1 MSRFDAVL
9 LDYGNTVVQFD
20 RAQIES
26 IHAALSCYL
35 STALG
40 PLEAEALGAVRDDV
54 CVRAPLSKDKREL
67 TACEQMG
74 QVLSA
79 AYGRP
84 FADHD
89 EQVVAADREYQ
100 RLFVESLAVD
110 ELAARAI
117 GELRAQVP
125 VGLISNYPC
134 GATLRRSLARIG
146 LGRSFWPIVI
156 SGEVGYVKPHAKL
169 FAAALEA
176 LRLPAERV
184 LLVERHGRRAPG
196 RNGDMPSARPDL
208 RPRSRRALP
217 DLPPGLHDRA
227 PHRAP
232 SHRRRTLSG
241 WRAIADERQSGVRG
255 RVTPSTRR

>member
-20 RAQIES
+20 RPQIES
-26 IHAALSCYL
+26 IHAAMSCYL

-40 PLEAEALGAVRDDV
+40 PLKAAALGAVMDDV
-54 CVRAPLSKDKREL
+54 CVRSPLSQDKREM

-74 QVLSA
+74 HVLSM
-79 AYGRP
+79 AYGKR
-84 FADHD
+84 FDEHD
-89 EQVVAADREYQ
+89 EEVVAADREYQ
-100 RLFVESLAVD
+100 RLFVESLAAD
-110 ELAARAI
+110 ETTARAI
-117 GELRAQVP
+117 GELRSQVP

-169 FAAALEA
+169 FAVALEA

-184 LLVERHGRRAPG
+184 LLVGDSWANDMVGGHEAGMATCHLLGLTSDRDLEERYRIY
-196 RNGDMPSARPDL
+196 RPDFTIEHL
-208 RPRSRRALP
+208 TELHAIVHPR
-217 DLPPGLHDRA
+217 
-227 PHRAP
+227 
-232 SHRRRTLSG
+232 
-241 WRAIADERQSGVRG
+241 
-255 RVTPSTRR
+255 